1 MFLHVPQVLNAGELA
16 RARQLLTSDSAW
28 KDGAGSAG
36 QQAVHQKNNQQLAQG
51 SDASRELQAMVLAAV
66 QREPLFFSAALPKRI
81 FNPLFNRYSGGTN
94 FYGEHVDGAV
104 VHSSATQQWVR
115 TDFSCT
121 LFISDPADY
130 EGGELVIREHSGEK
144 QVKLPAGDLILY
156 PGSTVHQV
164 MPVRKGTRLASFFW
178 IESMVRSTEQRRLLF
193 DMDMQ
198 LLKLRTEVG
207 EQNAAVI
214 GLTGTYH
221 NLLRMWA
228 DV

>member
-115 TDFSCT
+115 TDISCT

>member
-1 MFLHVPQVLNAGELA
+1 MFLHVPKVLNAGELA

-115 TDFSCT
+115 TDISCT

-221 NLLRMWA
+221 NLLRLWA
-228 DV
+228 ET

>member
-1 MFLHVPQVLNAGELA
+1 MFLHVPKVLNAGELA

-66 QREPLFFSAALPKRI
+66 QRGPLFFSAALPKRI

-115 TDFSCT
+115 TDISCT

>member
-51 SDASRELQAMVLAAV
+51 SEASRELQAMVLAAV

-115 TDFSCT
+115 TDISCT

-207 EQNAAVI
+207 EQNTAVI

>member
-1 MFLHVPQVLNAGELA
+1 MFLHVPKVLNAGELA

-115 TDFSCT
+115 TDISCT

>member
-115 TDFSCT
+115 TDISCT

-164 MPVRKGTRLASFFW
+164 MPVRKGSRLASFFW